1 MASVERIAG
10 RSAAGRPTQALTEV
24 VVRPGPPARF
34 DRIARLY
41 RLMEYL
47 SFGPMLQRCRF
58 HHIPAL
64 THSRRALVFG
74 DGDGR
79 FLAHML
85 AAAPHLRA
93 DAVDSSSAMLHLL
106 RKRVALQ
113 GGRDRLTTT
122 CADARIF
129 SPHSTGYDLVVTHFF
144 LDCLSEGETH
154 RLIAR
159 VRPHLAPGAR
169 WLVSEF
175 QIPHASALQ
184 RGLARSVIS
193 GLYAA
198 FRLLTGLAVRR
209 IPGWPALLARQGFR
223 RNTTHS
229 WLGGLLISELWVVPE
244 QPRSSLCPPT
254 DK

>member
-1 MASVERIAG
+1 MASVDRNED
-10 RSAAGRPTQALTEV
+10 RSTTGKRAPALAEV

-47 SFGPMLQRCRF
+47 SFGPMLERCRF
-58 HHIPAL
+58 HYIPAL
-64 THSRRALVFG
+64 TDCRRALVFG

-79 FLAHML
+79 FLARML

-93 DAVDSSSAMLHLL
+93 DAVDASSAMLHLL

-113 GGRDRLTTT
+113 GGRDRLTLL

-129 SPHSTGYDLVVTHFF
+129 RPHSAGYDLVVTHFF
-144 LDCLSEGETH
+144 LDCLSQGETH

-175 QIPHASALQ
+175 QIPNAGVLQ
-184 RGLARSVIS
+184 RGLARTVIS

-198 FRLLTGLAVRR
+198 FRLLTGLSVRR
-209 IPGWPALLARQGFR
+209 IPEWPAILARQGFR
-223 RNTTHS
+223 RKASRS
-229 WLGGLLISELWVVPE
+229 WLGGLLISELWEIPE
-244 QPRSSLCPPT
+244 QPHSSLSLPT
-254 DK
+254 EK

>member
-1 MASVERIAG
+1 MASVERTED
-10 RSAAGRPTQALTEV
+10 RSTTGKRAPALAEV

-34 DRIARLY
+34 DRVARLY

-47 SFGPMLQRCRF
+47 SFGPMLERCRF

-64 THSRRALVFG
+64 TNSRRALVFG

-79 FLAHML
+79 FLSRLL
-85 AAAPHLRA
+85 AAAPHLRT
-93 DAVDSSSAMLHLL
+93 DAVDGSSAMLRLL

-113 GGRDRLTTT
+113 CDCDRLTLT
-122 CADARIF
+122 CTDARIF
-129 SPHSTGYDLVVTHFF
+129 KPHSAGYDLVVTHFF

-175 QIPHASALQ
+175 QIPNAGVLQ
-184 RGLARSVIS
+184 RGLARTVIS

-209 IPGWPALLARQGFR
+209 IPGWPAILARHGFR
-223 RNTTHS
+223 RKATRF
-229 WLGGLLISELWVVPE
+229 WLGGLLVSELWEIPE
-244 QPRSSLCPPT
+244 QPRSLHRPPT
-254 DK
+254 EK